1 MLTAGKLSELPRAPQ
16 QIEGRAKLSDFRAHT
31 PESITRKVLRLYLS
45 SWNKQAP
52 NIKLMGSIESIGSVC
67 GSLLVSHKRDN
78 VNTYNLIQQCNNRR
92 NTNQHHQNMLMNYGW
107 LSITLKKNTFEQPI
121 PGENKRHIMINQLIY
136 GKWVT
141 VFEGSLSH
149 WVFGFPSEGRVWLS
163 QSRAPGMNT
172 RHGIRGSA
180 MPSLPL
186 SPSLPSLLLFIL
198 LSSVRL
204 QFEDRTQSSYV
215 NRKNLV

>member
-52 NIKLMGSIESIGSVC
+52 NIKLMGSIESVGSVC
-67 GSLLVSHKRDN
+67 GSLLISHKRDN

-141 VFEGSLSH
+141 VFEEAFRTECLDFHQKEGCDSASQELQGWTQDMELEDQQCPAFPWAHPFLLYFCSSFFHLWDSSLKTEPNPVM
-149 WVFGFPSEGRVWLS
+149 WTE
-163 QSRAPGMNT
+163 
-172 RHGIRGSA
+172 
-180 MPSLPL
+180 
-186 SPSLPSLLLFIL
+186 
-198 LSSVRL
+198 
-204 QFEDRTQSSYV
+204 RT
-215 NRKNLV
+215 